1 MMAVEISGAGR
12 TEHFVRRRVEHH
24 GVRQESV
31 PAGRRSERKWL
42 GFARTPD
49 MVMATAAMVGSVIVR
64 RSLLVIRRRIQP
76 AEHSRVLRLPLL
88 EIWTARIGFGRN
100 LKATR
105 QQKEMQYSIY
115 AESLPTSTRKSHL

>member
-12 TEHFVRRRVEHH
+12 TEHFVRRRVEHR

-64 RSLLVIRRRIQP
+64 RSLLVIRRRGRFSLMICQ
-76 AEHSRVLRLPLL
+76 ADFSRFRCMCRLCQRRSD
-88 EIWTARIGFGRN
+88 EGQ
-100 LKATR
+100 R
-105 QQKEMQYSIY
+105 QKRSQHQ
-115 AESLPTSTRKSHL
+115 TQ